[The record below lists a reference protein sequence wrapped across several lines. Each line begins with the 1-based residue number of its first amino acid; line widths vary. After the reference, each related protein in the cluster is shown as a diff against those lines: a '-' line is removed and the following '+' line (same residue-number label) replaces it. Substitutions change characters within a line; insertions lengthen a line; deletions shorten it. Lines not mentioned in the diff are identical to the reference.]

1 MTQPLSI
8 NPCAIAS
15 FPSINFGL
23 LNDLLQNKIKKAGA
37 FEEAPAFI
45 KEP

>member
-15 FPSINFGL
+15 FPSINFRL
-23 LNDLLQNKIKKAGA
+23 LNDLLPNGNKKASA
-37 FEEAPAFI
+37 FEEALAFI